1 MHKFQYYKSSKLD
14 VYQSLLVSSLYCK
27 HSNINTQYNSRSSIH
42 QDTAFYVKLQDCHS
56 KARGLQTFH
65 YHQLINF
72 IRNKMECCKQN
83 LLKQVIVGFFIATV
97 LLAAFVQAGKL
108 QNLSFE
114 KMLSNLIKIFSEVM
128 NILKVWTTGIG
139 I

>member
-1 MHKFQYYKSSKLD
+1 MLINHYLSVRSTANTR
-14 VYQSLLVSSLYCK
+14 
-27 HSNINTQYNSRSSIH
+27 NINTQYNSRSSIH
-42 QDTAFYVKLQDCHS
+42 QDTALYIKLQDCHS

-72 IRNKMECCKQN
+72 YRNKMECGKQN

-108 QNLSFE
+108 
-114 KMLSNLIKIFSEVM
+114 
-128 NILKVWTTGIG
+128 
-139 I
+139 